1 KPAIIF
7 NWRLKDNMHWHMK
20 SFRTRPILSH
30 ARTTRHSHSDT
41 APNGPTDTGTPGT
54 SRSMNARSVPTAR
67 YAPHAQRQ
75 PTVGTER
82 FTTMKNGKHKKHI
95 SERSF
100 RKKKPVGFTANVKS
114 MSSPSSD
121 F

>member
-1 KPAIIF
+1 
-7 NWRLKDNMHWHMK
+7 MHWHMK

-54 SRSMNARSVPTAR
+54 SRSMNARRGPTAR

-75 PTVGTER
+75 PTVGSER
-82 FTTMKNGKHKKHI
+82 STTMKKGKQKKHR
-95 SERSF
+95 SEHSL
-100 RKKKPVGFTANVKS
+100 RKKKPVRVTTSEKS
-114 MSSPSSD
+114 KPSTYWHLRKERD
-121 F
+121 D